1 MIMAGS
7 SRVGWPRPFAWRRT
21 IPPRKTERVTWV
33 LIVFMAVFW
42 LWFGIATAIGE
53 HLGPANV
60 IYHLLV
66 PGGTFAIIGGLAR
79 RWRTPAAIALIAV
92 GAFVAIAY
100 PLIYIEF
107 FAASTVALVVATMAV
122 PPLVAGILLL
132 LSKNPG
138 GA

>member
-1 MIMAGS
+1 MTGS
-7 SRVGWPRPFAWRRT
+7 SRVAWRRSFASRRT
-21 IPPRKTERVTWV
+21 IPSGNPERVAWV
-33 LIVFMAVFW
+33 LIVFVAVFW

-92 GAFVAIAY
+92 GGFVAIAY
-100 PLIYIEF
+100 PLVYLEF
-107 FAASTVALVVATMAV
+107 FAASTVVLVVATAAV

-132 LSKNPG
+132 LSRNHG
-138 GA
+138 RA